1 MASVALISGSAAPV
15 PRKQPKPRRANAAD
29 FVKLAQSCERL
40 VYQAA
45 LRVTGDPADAEDVRQ
60 QTLLKAYT
68 RLGEFDPSLTGER
81 ARFHSWVCRVA
92 INESIDT
99 LRKRRAP
106 RNARKFSID
115 EMPRDGEGS
124 ERRREIAASTENP
137 EQLCARMELRRIL
150 AKAIEDL
157 EPTSRA
163 VCLLRDVENYSTEE
177 TAKYLGI
184 SVAAVRI
191 RLFRARAKL
200 RDRLRYLF
208 EAPGGAP
215 QMPVAP
221 SPVPSLAYGD

>member
-1 MASVALISGSAAPV
+1 MATISIVA
-15 PRKQPKPRRANAAD
+15 QPDGAVSRSTRPRRANPAE
-29 FVKLAQSCERL
+29 FVKLAESCERL

-60 QTLLKAYT
+60 QTLLKAYMHLT
-68 RLGEFDPSLTGER
+68 EFDPAVTGER

-92 INESIDT
+92 INEAIDT

-106 RNARKFSID
+106 RNSRKIALD
-115 EMPRDGEGS
+115 EQAKNEDGHEAPREL
-124 ERRREIAASTENP
+124 RAATENP

-150 AKAIEDL
+150 AEAIQNL
-157 EPTSRA
+157 EPSSRA
-163 VCLLRDVENYSTEE
+163 VCLLRDVENLSTEE

-200 RDRLRYLF
+200 RDRLAHVFPAAAERRG
-208 EAPGGAP
+208 PS
-215 QMPVAP
+215 AP
-221 SPVPSLAYGD
+221 SCALPSLAGAD